1 MLSFYNDILQSVDT
15 DKITV
20 PDFEETKKHNPTKP
34 KPPREIFEASL
45 MKIQDLAMLIKLVQW
60 QFQEHWNLLN
70 DFEIRLD
77 LGDGGEFM
85 LQKNPP
91 ELVQQRI
98 ENALK
103 NTKKKTF
110 SVRSN
115 IEFWT
120 KNDYAN
126 VDRYQEIHGKFFQ
139 PL

>member
-85 LQKNPP
+85 LQKNSP

-98 ENALK
+98 DNALK

-110 SVRSN
+110 SVR
-115 IEFWT
+115 
-120 KNDYAN
+120 
-126 VDRYQEIHGKFFQ
+126 
-139 PL
+139 